1 MGPLYLSSLSSK
13 KENFITLLSASM
25 ASSKNIQASS
35 TTSSTRLDASITDN
49 YSGTIANGKSKALNQ
64 LQFQSIEETKV

>member
-1 MGPLYLSSLSSK
+1 
-13 KENFITLLSASM
+13 M

-35 TTSSTRLDASITDN
+35 TTSSTRLDASIIDN
-49 YSGTIANGKSKALNQ
+49 YSGTIAYGKSKALNQ